1 MVGIKALD
9 QDLFDTLFKISKSL
23 KYATYDMRPPD
34 STAYPFVQIGDVQVT
49 PRATKNV
56 LVGSSFITIELF
68 GDHTQRKLLSDM
80 MEAIFMAAV
89 NLRQLQGYRVAAN
102 ISASSSRMSKDTSVP
117 NTILWHGV
125 IDLEY
130 RIL

>member
-1 MVGIKALD
+1 MIKSLD
-9 QDLFDTLFKISKSL
+9 QDLFDTMFKISTAL
-23 KYATYDMRPPD
+23 GYDTFDVRPPS

-49 PRATKNV
+49 PQATKDV
-56 LVGSSFITIELF
+56 LIGSTFITIELF

-80 MEAIFMAAV
+80 MGAIFMAGIS
-89 NLRQLQGYRVAAN
+89 LRQLQGYRIAAN
-102 ISASSSRMSKDTSVP
+102 INASSSRMAKDTSVP
-117 NTILWHGV
+117 NSTLWHGI

>member
-1 MVGIKALD
+1 MIKTID
-9 QDLFDTLFKISKSL
+9 QDLFDTLFKISTVL
-23 KYATYDMRPPD
+23 GYDTFDVRPPS
-34 STAYPFVQIGDVQVT
+34 STAYPFVQIGDVHVT

-80 MEAIFMAAV
+80 MGAIFMAAV

>member
-1 MVGIKALD
+1 MIKTLD
-9 QDLFDTLFKISKSL
+9 QDLFDTLFKISTSL
-23 KYATYDMRPPD
+23 KYATYDMRPPE
-34 STAYPFVQIGDVQVT
+34 STAYPFVQIGDVQVNT
-49 PRATKNV
+49 LATKGQ
-56 LVGSSFITIELF
+56 LLGSAFITIELF

-80 MEAIFMAAV
+80 MGAIFMAGIS
-89 NLRQLQGYRVAAN
+89 LRQLQGYRIAAN

-117 NTILWHGV
+117 NTTLWHGI